1 MIRERINQFLAG
13 NAGLLA
19 QSTLTAYRERLDRFA
34 TFAGEQ
40 RVTPLLLKQYV
51 PWLLASGLSRRS
63 ALAFYS
69 CVQTLHVWL
78 HEAGVINA
86 NPVPKLRRFV
96 VPEKERPRYSETE
109 VQTLLD
115 YFRGRGKRDWYY
127 ATLAGWE
134 TSLRLSDV
142 VTLRWCEL
150 DPIRQIVKREPIKT
164 KRFGKVLEIPISL
177 ELLQAARDCPP
188 YEEADP
194 SSICQ
199 TLAQKYAFDR
209 HKTVSCEFIYYAK
222 KAGVG
227 KSFHALRH
235 GRVSQ
240 LLNKGTP
247 PSIVCSISGHSL
259 KQLQSYSHVAIAD
272 KRAALA

>member
-1 MIRERINQFLAG
+1 MITDRIDLYLTSQC
-13 NAGLLA
+13 GLLA
-19 QSTLTAYRERLDRFA
+19 ESTLTAYRERLDRFA
-34 TFAGEQ
+34 DYIGSQ
-40 RVTPLLLKQYV
+40 KVTPLACKGYV
-51 PWLLASGLSRRS
+51 PHLLASGLSRRS

-96 VPEKERPRYSETE
+96 VPQKERPRYSESE

-115 YFRGRGKRDWYY
+115 YFRGRDKRDWYY

-142 VTLRWCEL
+142 ITLRWCEL

-164 KRFGKVLEIPISL
+164 RRFGTVLEIPISL

-209 HKTVSCEFIYYAK
+209 HKAVSCEFIYYAK

-235 GRVSQ
+235 GRVAQ
-240 LLNKGTP
+240 LLNKGVP
-247 PSIVCSISGHSL
+247 VAVVRSISGHSL
-259 KQLQSYSHVAIAD
+259 RQLQSYSHVGIEE